1 MDVTISIHFQE
12 VASEGY
18 NSSSLM
24 TQPPNAQVPMWHI
37 PIKKKTPIFPAIIYY
52 LVIDIIKVEFDGKS
66 LGFQRDPVL
75 GS

>member
-1 MDVTISIHFQE
+1 MPRYLCGIF
-12 VASEGY
+12 
-18 NSSSLM
+18 LL
-24 TQPPNAQVPMWHI
+24 
-37 PIKKKTPIFPAIIYY
+37 KKKTPIFPAIIYY